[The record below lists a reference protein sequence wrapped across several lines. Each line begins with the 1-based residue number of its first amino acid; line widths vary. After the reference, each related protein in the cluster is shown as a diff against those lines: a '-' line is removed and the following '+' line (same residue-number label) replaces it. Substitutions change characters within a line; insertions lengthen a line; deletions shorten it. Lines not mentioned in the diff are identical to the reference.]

1 MKKLIKTSI
10 QKVEKWVE
18 DHNYKGYEPFDGL
31 SSIFRPLTFGNLL
44 LNRLLL
50 QLVRQSPINLRPIL
64 GVKPLDSTIGRGYM
78 AWGYCN
84 MFKLTGDPAYKTKI
98 ESCLEWLIENK
109 SSGYKEYSWGK
120 HFDFASRGG
129 IYYKFEPILVWTVL
143 IGQAFLDAYEI
154 FEEKRYLKIAES
166 ICEWILTL
174 PRNQTESG
182 FCLGYLK
189 DDFDATTHNSNMLGA
204 AFLARVAK
212 YNGNR
217 EYLKV
222 AKDAMEYSCSRQLPN
237 GAWYYAEHEN
247 HHWIDN
253 FHTGYNLDALKSY
266 IKYSDDKE
274 YEDVLNN
281 GLQFYM
287 EAFFERSGRPKYY
300 HNRTYPVDSQ
310 CASQA
315 IDTLANFAEYDESVL
330 PLALKVAKWT
340 INNMQ
345 DKDGYF
351 YYRQYPI
358 GIKAKAPMLHWAQAS
373 TYKALTLLFSK
384 MNRV

>member
-1 MKKLIKTSI
+1 MSDIKKVIEESI

-18 DHNYKGYEPFDGL
+18 DHDYKGYEPFDGL
-31 SSIFRPLTFGNLL
+31 SSYLRPLTCGNLFL
-44 LNRLLL
+44 DRLLL
-50 QLVRQSPINLRPIL
+50 QLIRQSPLNLRPIL

-84 MFKLTGDPAYKTKI
+84 MLKLTGDQKYKDKTI
-98 ESCLEWLIENK
+98 SCLKWLIDNK
-109 SSGYKEYSWGK
+109 SPGNEEYSWGK

-143 IGQAFLDAYEI
+143 IGQAFLDAYETL
-154 FEEKRYLKIAES
+154 EEKRYLEIAES
-166 ICEWILTL
+166 ICMWILEL

-189 DDFDATTHNSNMLGA
+189 GDNDSTIHNSNMLGA
-204 AFLARVAK
+204 AMLARTSK
-212 YNGNR
+212 YNGNN

-222 AKDAMEYSCSRQLPN
+222 AKGAMKYSCSRQLPN
-237 GAWYYAEHEN
+237 GAWWYGEDPMYQ
-247 HHWIDN
+247 WIDN
-253 FHTGYNLDALKSY
+253 FHTGYNLDGLKCY
-266 IKYSDDKE
+266 IEYTDDKE
-274 YEDVLNN
+274 YEDVLKK

-287 EAFFERSGRPKYY
+287 EAFFEENGRPKYY
-300 HNRTYPVDSQ
+300 NTKTYPVDSQ

-330 PLALKVAKWT
+330 QLALKTAKWW
-340 INNMQ
+340 IDNMQ

-351 YYRQYPI
+351 YYRQYPL
-358 GIKAKAPMLHWAQAS
+358 IKAKAPMLHWAQAT
-373 TYKALTLLFSK
+373 TYKAMANLLQI
-384 MNRV
+384 N